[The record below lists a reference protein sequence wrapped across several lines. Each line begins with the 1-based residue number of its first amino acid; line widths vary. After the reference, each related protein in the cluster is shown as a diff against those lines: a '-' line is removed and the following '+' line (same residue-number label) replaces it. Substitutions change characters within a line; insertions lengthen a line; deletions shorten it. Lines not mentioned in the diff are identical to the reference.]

1 MPASSEFVA
10 LCQAQV
16 ALLARTLGATS
27 NPDRG
32 RVSIA
37 VYLTDELASGERGNL
52 IPVVVYPES
61 KASPGVGAVVW
72 TENNGPALLPEAGA
86 PRTRVKLL
94 SGGAELPETAPEM
107 AFPVEVGRDLLA
119 EPTEGEAFGD
129 FWQPGVE
136 PELQPQE
143 QLVLP
148 LIHEEVVMGLLVA
161 SRQESPWND
170 TERGQIEQIAKTLAL
185 ARILDRRGGWLQEQL
200 RQKQLRQA
208 QTEDLLDNILHQVR
222 SPLTALRTFG
232 KLLLKRLLPTDANRP
247 IADSILRESDRIR
260 ELLEILD
267 EAIVPEPEE
276 ITPISI
282 PVAVQP
288 EGPPNTTPVQ
298 PPGALLP
305 AAPRAATDVA
315 VVLVPLLMS
324 ALAIA
329 SDRNLECSAHIPDN
343 LPPVLANPPALREV
357 LSNLID
363 NALKYTPA
371 KGRIYI
377 QAAARNQQV
386 AIAVS
391 DTGPGIPPEDLPHLF
406 QRHYRGVMGASDI
419 PGTGLGL
426 AIARDLVHQMHGEI
440 LVFSPADPRWFPPD
454 NPPPAGG
461 GTTFILLLPVAP

>member
-10 LCQAQV
+10 LCRSQV
-16 ALLARTLGATS
+16 ALLAQTLAATS

-37 VYLTDELASGERGNL
+37 VYLTDDLDSSERGNL
-52 IPVVVYPES
+52 HPVVVYPES
-61 KASPGVGAVVW
+61 QGTPGAGVVLW
-72 TENNGPALLPEAGA
+72 TENNGQPLLPGFGA
-86 PRTRVKLL
+86 LRTTARLL
-94 SGGAELPETAPEM
+94 SGVAEQPESASSM
-107 AFPVEVGRDLLA
+107 ALPVESARDMLA

-129 FWQPGVE
+129 FWLPGVE
-136 PELQPQE
+136 RELQPQQ

-161 SRQESPWND
+161 SRPESPWND
-170 TERGQIEQIAKTLAL
+170 TERGQIEKIANTLAL

-200 RQKQLRQA
+200 RQKQLRQT
-208 QTEDLLDNILHQVR
+208 QTEDLLDSILHQVR

-267 EAIVPEPEE
+267 EAIVPDPEE

-282 PVAVQP
+282 PVAVQQ
-288 EGPPNTTPVQ
+288 EGVTTYTQTQ

-305 AAPRAATDVA
+305 SADQAATDVA
-315 VVLVPLLMS
+315 VVLVPLLIS
-324 ALAIA
+324 AEAIA
-329 SDRNLECSAHIPDN
+329 SDRNLECTAHIPDN
-343 LPPVLANPPALREV
+343 LPPVLANPAALREV

-363 NALKYTPA
+363 NALKYTPT

-391 DTGPGIPPEDLPHLF
+391 DTGPGIPSEDLPHLF

>member
-10 LCQAQV
+10 LCRSQV
-16 ALLARTLGATS
+16 ALLAHTLGAT
-27 NPDRG
+27 
-32 RVSIA
+32 SIA
-37 VYLTDELASGERGNL
+37 VYLTEELAAGERGNL
-52 IPVVVYPES
+52 LPVVVYPES
-61 KASPGVGAVVW
+61 QAEPPGSAVVW
-72 TENNGPALLPEAGA
+72 TENNGLALLPGGGA
-86 PRTRVKLL
+86 PRTTVRLL
-94 SGGAELPETAPEM
+94 SGVAELPETAPEM
-107 AFPVEVGRDLLA
+107 TWPVEIARELLA
-119 EPTEGEAFGD
+119 EPTGGEAFGD
-129 FWQPGVE
+129 FWQPAVE
-136 PELQPQE
+136 SELEPQQ

-148 LIHEEVVMGLLVA
+148 LIHEQVVMGLLVV
-161 SRQESPWND
+161 SRPESPWND
-170 TERGQIEQIAKTLAL
+170 TERGQIEQIANTLAL

-200 RQKQLRQA
+200 RQKQLRQT
-208 QTEDLLDNILHQVR
+208 QTEDILDSILHQVR

-232 KLLLKRLLPTDANRP
+232 KLLLKRLLPTDRNRP

-267 EAIVPEPEE
+267 EAIVPEAEE
-276 ITPISI
+276 ITSISI
-282 PVAVQP
+282 PLAIQE
-288 EGPPNTTPVQ
+288 EGVSPYTQ
-298 PPGALLP
+298 ELPPGVLLP
-305 AAPRAATDVA
+305 AADRAACEVA

-324 ALAIA
+324 AEAIA
-329 SDRNLECSAHIPDN
+329 SERNLDCSAHIPDN

-363 NALKYTPA
+363 NALKYTPP

-386 AIAVS
+386 AVAVS

-406 QRHYRGVMGASDI
+406 QRHYRGVMAASDI

-440 LVFSPADPRWFPPD
+440 LAFSPADPRWFPPD